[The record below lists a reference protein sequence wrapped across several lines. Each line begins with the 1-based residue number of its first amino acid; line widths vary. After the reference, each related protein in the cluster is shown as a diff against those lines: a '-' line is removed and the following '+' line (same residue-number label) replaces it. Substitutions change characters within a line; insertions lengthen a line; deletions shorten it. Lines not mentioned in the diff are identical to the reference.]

1 MTDEDIISEHIYMSD
16 EPNCDTLAFDE
27 SCSFIDRIR
36 IQLRWTHGEEIARRY
51 LAMNAFDGVLPVLG
65 IIMGGLASFSFQSPN
80 IIFLTSLLAIFAT
93 TFSMLV
99 SGITSSY
106 LTEGAERRRDIKD
119 LEKSLLTDL
128 GGSTLT
134 QATRTTVL
142 VVSLINGLSP
152 FVAGLTTA
160 IPLFLVFFGLGIEIA
175 FFSSVVAAMFILFL
189 LGAFL
194 GKVSRTNIIIYG
206 LKTLFAGIIV
216 MVVIY
221 FFSITTGI

>member
-1 MTDEDIISEHIYMSD
+1 MSGENSSSEYTYVSD
-16 EPNCDTLAFDE
+16 EPDCDTMAFDE
-27 SCSFIDRIR
+27 SCGFIDRIR
-36 IQLRWTHGEEIARRY
+36 IHLRWTHGEEIARRY

-65 IIMGGLASFSFQSPN
+65 IIMGGLASFNFQSPN

-99 SGITSSY
+99 SGVTSSY

-119 LEKSLLTDL
+119 LEKSMLTDL

-152 FVAGLTTA
+152 FIAGLTTA
-160 IPLFLVFFGLGIEIA
+160 IPLFLVFFGLGVEVA
-175 FFSSVVAAMFILFL
+175 FVSSIIAAMFILFI

-194 GKVSRTNIIIYG
+194 GKVSRTNIIVYG
-206 LKTLFAGIIV
+206 IKTLSAGIIV
-216 MVVIY
+216 MIVIY